1 MDKLCKE
8 FLLYKIA
15 KLDNGNK
22 FDKNKMTHDNP
33 CYNFV
38 SRTAANNGISDF
50 VDDNGTKPYPAG
62 TITLAFGGSIGST
75 FVQPKPYYTGQNVGV
90 ITLPD
95 NVSEE
100 AKVYFAI
107 SLEKMCKCKYV
118 AFADEINKHFKKDL
132 TVVLPVIE
140 NSNPD
145 HEYTVDDIDWQY
157 MRDRITELERDRI
170 TELDAYLQA
179 TGLNDYEL
187 TEDDKKILSLSAKRA
202 SDENGTLEDNSEDEM
217 RFGKFVMHDIFEPLT
232 VKKAVK
238 ANVRNYQDNEFC
250 VPVVYAKF
258 GDNGIMYWGRKNE
271 FTTYS
276 NVLSIVYNGV
286 IAAGK
291 CYAQEEETGILAE
304 SYLIRYKNG
313 EVPFLANLYMSK
325 VIEHKIYPLYSRENL
340 AIWNNRVENEVIE
353 LPIKSD
359 GTPDFDYM
367 ERYIRAMEK
376 VVIADVVKYK
386 DKVIETT
393 KKVVGE

>member
-1 MDKLCKE
+1 MFKE
-8 FLLYKIA
+8 FSIEEVFTIKKVYGQPQKTYEAGNTPYVTGAKDNNGVVGFVSADEKSISKGNCISVDPITGLSCYQPVDFVGRGFSGASINLLYNDNLDEKTALFMCAIIEKVASNVAAYTNLFNSTRLATA
-15 KLDNGNK
+15 K
-22 FDKNKMTHDNP
+22 M
-33 CYNFV
+33 
-38 SRTAANNGISDF
+38 
-50 VDDNGTKPYPAG
+50 
-62 TITLAFGGSIGST
+62 
-75 FVQPKPYYTGQNVGV
+75 
-90 ITLPD
+90 
-95 NVSEE
+95 
-100 AKVYFAI
+100 
-107 SLEKMCKCKYV
+107 M
-118 AFADEINKHFKKDL
+118 
-132 TVVLPVIE
+132 LPVIE
-140 NSNPD
+140 NPNPD

-187 TEDDKKILSLSAKRA
+187 TEEDKKVLSLTSNRA
-202 SDENGTLEDNSEDEM
+202 SDKNGTLEDNSEDEV
-217 RFGKFVMHDIFEPLT
+217 RFGEFVMHDIFEPLT

-238 ANVRNYQDNEFC
+238 ANVRNYRDNEFC

-258 GDNGIMYWGRKNE
+258 GDNGIMYWGRKDE

-291 CYAQEEETGILAE
+291 CYAQEDETGILAE

-340 AIWNNRVENEVIE
+340 AIWNNRVENEIIE

-359 GTPDFDYM
+359 GTPDFVYM

-393 KKVVGE
+393 KEVVGRI